1 MWISMA
7 ANYEKNMY
15 DQLMD
20 VMSRLDSFEEKYK
33 QDTTELK
40 EEISVL
46 KTENTQLRNENKLL
60 RDDNARLKSILNNDS
75 SNTFLPPSSDLKSN
89 QSANTYNGREKTNR
103 K

>member
-15 DQLMD
+15 NQLMD

-33 QDTTELK
+33 QDTKELK

-46 KTENTQLRNENKLL
+46 KTENTQLLKENKLL
-60 RDDNARLKSILNNDS
+60 RDDNARLKSIL
-75 SNTFLPPSSDLKSN
+75 K
-89 QSANTYNGREKTNR
+89 
-103 K
+103 